1 MREVLIIVQV
11 LEDFLVVL
19 RFKYSTLSRQDVN
32 KLVNDVILQQDI
44 YEVLPSLAELFN
56 SVILSHLAQY
66 FMHLFYLLSL

>member
-32 KLVNDVILQQDI
+32 KLVNDVILQ
-44 YEVLPSLAELFN
+44 
-56 SVILSHLAQY
+56 
-66 FMHLFYLLSL
+66 